1 MLRRGELTDKS
12 QVALPTAR
20 PTVCDSLALLT
31 TPDTAKHV
39 ADVSPAH
46 TVDSL
51 EVEPS
56 LATALNISIPMPD
69 PYTVTL
75 DDPVEA

>member
-1 MLRRGELTDKS
+1 
-12 QVALPTAR
+12 
-20 PTVCDSLALLT
+20 
-31 TPDTAKHV
+31 
-39 ADVSPAH
+39 VSPAH

-56 LATALNISIPMPD
+56 LVIALNISIPMPD